1 MPVKKAEKP
10 ATPKKKK
17 SFSNIFRKKGNQS
30 TWKFVLLWIV
40 KLALFGFFLLSF
52 LFVLVYI
59 GTFGE
64 LPDAETL
71 IKIREPVAS
80 EVISQDGKVLGR
92 YYVEN
97 RSSVA
102 FKNISPNVINALIS
116 TEDARFYEHRGIDE
130 WAVLRVFVK
139 SIFLA
144 NRSSGGGSTLSQQ
157 IAKNIFGRENWGP
170 LTLPVSKIRES
181 IIAYRLEKLY
191 SKNEILTLYLNTVP
205 FGENTFGIGTAAE
218 RYFSTT
224 PGKLTVPQAA
234 TLVGLL
240 KANNSYNPRLY
251 PEKSLQRR
259 NTVIRQMQKY
269 NHLKEAEAD
278 KFCKEPLGL
287 KYNYLVYNTGP
298 AAYFREMIRP
308 QLEKWCAENDKED
321 GTPYNL
327 YTDGLKIFTTIDF
340 RMQKYAE
347 NAMKQHMK
355 ELQSTFDKEW
365 KGDAPWGKNNEIVNR
380 GMKRSVRY
388 RKLVEAGMSDKEI
401 AQVFKTPAN
410 IKLFSWEGDK
420 TMKIS
425 PLDSVKASLKLLHC
439 GFIGMDP
446 RNGKVRVWIGGNDF
460 RYFQYDHVL
469 SARQVGSA
477 FKPVIYASA
486 LENGLPPDKYYAN
499 QQITYSD
506 FKDWTPGNA
515 DNEYGGYY
523 SLEGALCKSV
533 NTVSVQVL
541 IETGI
546 DEAVNLAGKMGIT
559 ADIPRFPSIAL
570 GAVEVPLIQMARAY
584 CCFAGDGQ
592 TVEPNYLV
600 RIEDSQGKVLK
611 KFTTDFTPEQVL
623 TTENARIMNHYLEAV
638 ANEGTAAAIRTRY
651 NIPGAFAGKTGTTQ
665 NYADGWFMGYT
676 PALVTACWVGAE
688 DPSVHFRSLAHGQ
701 GAFMALPITAG
712 FFRGY
717 YSDPAFASNRNL
729 AFTPPSEE
737 TLALL
742 NTPHFAEEIKQGK
755 SNIWDVFKSDK
766 RKQEELKEKSIEQ
779 AKEKTQPKEEAPK
792 KKEEEKSTIWKKIRD
807 ALSRKEEK

>member
-1 MPVKKAEKP
+1 MSVIKP
-10 ATPKKKK
+10 HKPTSGKKKK
-17 SFSNIFRKKGNQS
+17 SFLDAFRRKGNQS
-30 TWKFVLLWIV
+30 TLKFVLLWV
-40 KLALFGFFLLSF
+40 LKLTIFGLFLMSV

-71 IKIREPVAS
+71 IKIKEPVAT

-97 RSSVA
+97 RSNVT
-102 FKNISPNVINALIS
+102 FKNISPNVINALVS

-139 SIFLA
+139 TIFLA
-144 NRSSGGGSTLSQQ
+144 NRNSGGGSTLSQQ

-181 IIAYRLEKLY
+181 IVAYRLEKLY
-191 SKNEILTLYLNTVP
+191 AKNEILTLYLNTVP

-218 RYFSTT
+218 RYFSTI
-224 PGKLTVPQAA
+224 PSKLTVTQAA

-240 KANNSYNPRLY
+240 KANNAYNPRLY
-251 PEKSLQRR
+251 PERSLQRR

-269 NHLKEAEAD
+269 NHLTEAEANRY
-278 KFCKEPLGL
+278 CQEPLGL

-298 AAYFREMIRP
+298 APYFREMIRP
-308 QLEKWCAENDKED
+308 QLEKWCAENEKED

-327 YTDGLKIFTTIDF
+327 YTDGLKIYTTIDF

-347 NAMKQHMK
+347 NAMKQQMK
-355 ELQSTFDKEW
+355 ELQGTFDKDW
-365 KGDAPWGKNNEIVNR
+365 KGEAPWGKNGDIVLR

-388 RKLVEAGMSDKEI
+388 KRLIESGKSDKEI
-401 AQVFKTPAN
+401 ALIFKTPTT
-410 IKLFSWEGDK
+410 IKLFSWDGDQ
-420 TMKIS
+420 TLRIS

-439 GFIGMDP
+439 GFVALDP
-446 RNGKVRVWIGGNDF
+446 RNGKVKVWIGGNDF

-469 SARQVGSA
+469 SSRQVGSA
-477 FKPVIYASA
+477 FKPMIYAAA

-506 FKDWTPGNA
+506 YQDWTPGNA

-541 IETGI
+541 METGI
-546 DEAVNLAGKMGIT
+546 DETVLLAKKMGIDV
-559 ADIPRFPSIAL
+559 DIPRFPSIAL
-570 GAVEVPLIQMARAY
+570 GAVGVPLLQMVKAY
-584 CCFAGDGQ
+584 SCFANEGH
-592 TVEPNYLV
+592 TVEPTYLV
-600 RIEDSQGKVLK
+600 RIEDGKGKVLK
-611 KFTTDFTPEQVL
+611 NFTSDFVPQQVL

-638 ANEGTAAAIRTRY
+638 ANEGTGAAIKTKY
-651 NIPGAFAGKTGTTQ
+651 NVPGDFAGKTGTTQ

-676 PALVTACWVGAE
+676 PTLVTGCWVGGE
-688 DPSVHFRSLAHGQ
+688 DPAVHFKSLAHGQ
-701 GAFMALPITAG
+701 GSYMALPVVAR
-712 FFRGY
+712 FFKSY
-717 YSDPAFASNRNL
+717 YSDPAFASNANIPF
-729 AFTPPSEE
+729 AAPSPEN
-737 TLALL
+737 LALL
-742 NTPHFAEEIKQGK
+742 DTPHFAEELKVSKPGF
-755 SNIWDVFKSDK
+755 WDIFKSEK
-766 RKQEELKEKSIEQ
+766 RKLEDLKAKSVEQ
-779 AKEKTQPKEEAPK
+779 AKGKQLQKEGATP
-792 KKEEEKSTIWKKIRD
+792 KKEEEKPSIWKKIRD
-807 ALSRKEEK
+807 ALSRKN

>member
-1 MPVKKAEKP
+1 MSVIKP
-10 ATPKKKK
+10 HKPTSGKKKK
-17 SFSNIFRKKGNQS
+17 SFPDIFRRKGNQS
-30 TWKFVLLWIV
+30 TLKFVLLWV
-40 KLALFGFFLLSF
+40 LKLSIFGLFLMSV

-71 IKIREPVAS
+71 IKIKEPVAT
-80 EVISQDGKVLGR
+80 EVLSQDGKVLGR

-97 RSSVA
+97 RSSVT
-102 FKNISPNVINALIS
+102 FKNISPNVINALVS

-130 WAVLRVFVK
+130 WAVLRVFIK
-139 SIFLA
+139 TIFMA

-157 IAKNIFGRENWGP
+157 IAKNIFGRDNWGP

-191 SKNEILTLYLNTVP
+191 AKNEILTLYLNTVP

-224 PGKLTVPQAA
+224 PAKLTVPQAA

-240 KANNSYNPRLY
+240 KANNAYNPRLY

-259 NTVIRQMQKY
+259 NTVIRQLQKY
-269 NHLKEAEAD
+269 NHLTEKEAD
-278 KFCKEPLGL
+278 RYCQEPLGL

-298 AAYFREMIRP
+298 APYFREMIRP
-308 QLEKWCAENDKED
+308 QLEKWCADNEKED

-327 YTDGLKIFTTIDF
+327 YTDGLKIYTTIDF

-347 NAMKQHMK
+347 NAMAQQMK
-355 ELQSTFDKEW
+355 ELQGTFESEW
-365 KGDAPWGKNNEIVNR
+365 KGEAPWGKNNEVVVR

-388 RKLVEAGMSDKEI
+388 KRLVESGKSDKEI
-401 AQVFKTPAN
+401 ALIFKTPTN
-410 IKLFSWEGDK
+410 IKLFSWNGDQ
-420 TMKIS
+420 TVRIS

-439 GFIGMDP
+439 GFVALDP
-446 RNGKVRVWIGGNDF
+446 RNGKVKVWIGGNDF

-469 SARQVGSA
+469 SARQVGSS
-477 FKPVIYASA
+477 FKPMIYAAA

-506 FKDWTPGNA
+506 YQDWSPGNA

-541 IETGI
+541 METGI
-546 DEAVNLAGKMGIT
+546 DVTVQLAHKMGID

-570 GAVEVPLIQMARAY
+570 GAVEVPLLQMVKAY
-584 CCFAGDGQ
+584 SCFANEGQ
-592 TVEPNYLV
+592 SIEPNYLV
-600 RIEDSQGKVLK
+600 RIEDSKGKVLK
-611 KFTTDFTPEQVL
+611 KFTSDFTPQQVL
-623 TTENARIMNHYLEAV
+623 STENARIMNHYLEAV
-638 ANEGTAAAIRTRY
+638 ANEGTGAAIKAKY
-651 NIPGAFAGKTGTTQ
+651 NVPGAFAGKTGTTQ

-676 PALVTACWVGAE
+676 PTLVTGCWVGGE
-688 DPSVHFRSLAHGQ
+688 DPSVHFKSLAHGQ
-701 GAFMALPITAG
+701 GAYMALPIVG
-712 FFRGY
+712 RFFRSY
-717 YSDPAFASNRNL
+717 YSDPAFAANANL
-729 AFTPPSEE
+729 PFAAPTPEN
-737 TLALL
+737 LVLL
-742 NTPHFAEEIKQGK
+742 DTPHFAEDIKGSKPGFFDFLK
-755 SNIWDVFKSDK
+755 SEK
-766 RKQEELKEKSIEQ
+766 RKQEDLKEKSVEQ
-779 AKEKTQPKEEAPK
+779 AKGKQQPKQEATP
-792 KKEEEKSTIWKKIRD
+792 KKEEERPSIWKKIKD
-807 ALSRKEEK
+807 ALSNKE